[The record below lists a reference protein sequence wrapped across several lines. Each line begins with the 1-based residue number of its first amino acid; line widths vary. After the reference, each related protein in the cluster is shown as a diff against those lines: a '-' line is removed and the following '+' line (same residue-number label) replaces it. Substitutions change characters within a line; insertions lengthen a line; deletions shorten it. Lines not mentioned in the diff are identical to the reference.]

1 MRADAE
7 KAARPTATLD
17 QVIARRHA
25 VHARGMVEATQLP
38 AAHID
43 AWRRRS
49 WRAATGALLSPSV
62 GKGFSSWRKRECTG
76 SSTSRLT
83 ALSCAPNGV
92 PIDEAQFRAACW

>member
-49 WRAATGALLSPSV
+49 WRQPP
-62 GKGFSSWRKRECTG
+62 
-76 SSTSRLT
+76 
-83 ALSCAPNGV
+83 ALSSPRASGRASHPGGSASAPDQARPG
-92 PIDEAQFRAACW
+92 